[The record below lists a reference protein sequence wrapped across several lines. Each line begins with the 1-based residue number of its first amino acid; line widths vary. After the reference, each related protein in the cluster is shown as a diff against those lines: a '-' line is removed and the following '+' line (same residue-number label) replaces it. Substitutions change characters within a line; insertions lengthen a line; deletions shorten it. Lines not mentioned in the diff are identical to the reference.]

1 MLSTGSPSAQDFS
14 AGALMN
20 RAADAPANQE
30 AAAAAGAV
38 LPLVVVLSFG
48 TPPARANAAAALGNL
63 AHGNAVNRRAV
74 LDAQAVPPL
83 LALLAAP
90 PAPTP
95 AAAGAKTSGGPVTSA
110 SAKGALP
117 TDARAEAADCL
128 RVLCDGDEV
137 LQAVL
142 AEEGALP
149 SAAVM
154 LGAGGDVADAAARLL
169 KSFAECFD
177 EAIDEATAKVKK

>member
-1 MLSTGSPSAQDFS
+1 MAC
-14 AGALMN
+14 N
-20 RAADAPANQE
+20 RAALAALLDGLARNGTVVDTSPTTPFYAKAE
-30 AAAAAGAV
+30 AYAAEIAEAVERARVAG
-38 LPLVVVLSFG
+38 VVL
-48 TPPARANAAAALGNL
+48 
-63 AHGNAVNRRAV
+63 
-74 LDAQAVPPL
+74 LD
-83 LALLAAP
+83 AP

-95 AAAGAKTSGGPVTSA
+95 AAAGAKTSGAPVTSA
-110 SAKGALP
+110 GAKGALP

-177 EAIDEATAKVKK
+177 EAIDEAKAKVKK